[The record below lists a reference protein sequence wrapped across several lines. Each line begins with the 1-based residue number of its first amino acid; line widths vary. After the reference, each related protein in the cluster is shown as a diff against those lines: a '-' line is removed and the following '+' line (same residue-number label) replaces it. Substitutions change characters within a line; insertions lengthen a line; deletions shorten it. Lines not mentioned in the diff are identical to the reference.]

1 MIRAAIASLAGTWI
15 ARDAAKGNIPDSLT
29 VPLTL
34 LATRLPAPALIAG
47 AIGYGIYR
55 LTVEARANRAKDVT
69 PKRRTKKT
77 GAKSTKRSPA
87 TRAGKRRPSS
97 SG

>member
-1 MIRAAIASLAGTWI
+1 MIKATLASLAGTLI

-34 LATRLPAPALIAG
+34 LATRLPTPALIMG

-55 LTVEARANRAKDVT
+55 FNVEGRAKRAKDVT
-69 PKRRTKKT
+69 PKRRTKTSGKS
-77 GAKSTKRSPA
+77 AKKPGPLRG
-87 TRAGKRRPSS
+87 RAADS
-97 SG
+97 

>member
-1 MIRAAIASLAGTWI
+1 MMIRATLASLAGTLI
-15 ARDAAKGNIPDSLT
+15 ARDAAKGNIPESLT

-55 LTVEARANRAKDVT
+55 LNVEGRAKRAKDVT
-69 PKRRTKKT
+69 PKRRGKPA
-77 GAKSTKRSPA
+77 AKSAKSKP
-87 TRAGKRRPSS
+87 RPSRRAKTTR
-97 SG
+97 

>member
-1 MIRAAIASLAGTWI
+1 MIRATLASLAGTLI

-34 LATRLPAPALIAG
+34 LASRLPAPALIAG

-55 LTVEARANRAKDVT
+55 LSVEGRAKRAKDVT
-69 PKRRTKKT
+69 PKRRTKAA
-77 GAKSTKRSPA
+77 AKSPNRKPRASRPRS
-87 TRAGKRRPSS
+87 TVG
-97 SG
+97 